1 MSERSLRRERNEL
14 RLRPLVLI
22 SIALMASCGGSSRS
36 NVSLDISVKN
46 ETSLSLNSVEVAW
59 DGPSLVGGILSAGVE
74 KTILDVS
81 PPRSEV
87 AVLTFVE
94 EIGGKPH
101 TNRLDVSQLGRLL
114 PGIYD
119 VTIAIVSLDS
129 LELRVR
135 KREETR
141 APFPPTPPLNA
152 DHAICA
158 PVVSTYTA

>member
-1 MSERSLRRERNEL
+1 M
-14 RLRPLVLI
+14 RPLVFI
-22 SIALMASCGGSSRS
+22 SIALMASCGGSARS

-74 KTILDVS
+74 KTVLDVS

-101 TNRLDVSQLGRLL
+101 TNRLDVS
-114 PGIYD
+114 
-119 VTIAIVSLDS
+119 
-129 LELRVR
+129 RVR
-135 KREETR
+135 R
-141 APFPPTPPLNA
+141 
-152 DHAICA
+152 
-158 PVVSTYTA
+158 VSRRPYERH